1 VYDVIIAGVVV
12 IWSLIRPDCVAAALI
27 VFAVVGYILGPPDAQ
42 HRGNTPLHFCF
53 QFGYGDSLGQ
63 YLISK
68 GANVNLKNAEGYTCF
83 NDPASL
89 AHGYSV

>member
-1 VYDVIIAGVVV
+1 MIGCLCPLSLCFRGV
-12 IWSLIRPDCVAAALI
+12 
-27 VFAVVGYILGPPDAQ
+27 Q

-68 GANVNLKNAEGYTCF
+68 GANVNIRNNDGFTCF
-83 NDPASL
+83 DDPASL
-89 AHGYSV
+89 QHAYR

>member
-1 VYDVIIAGVVV
+1 M
-12 IWSLIRPDCVAAALI
+12 P
-27 VFAVVGYILGPPDAQ
+27 Q

-68 GANVNLKNAEGYTCF
+68 GANPNIRNSDGYTCF
-83 NDPASL
+83 DDPASL
-89 AHGYSV
+89 VHGYAR